1 MAIRDW
7 RGQIGR
13 GRRCAIDSLDLA
25 RNVAGAVME
34 KKGDDVVIL
43 NIGTKTSFADYFVIA
58 SAGSE
63 RQVKAIAGHIE
74 ESLKKEH
81 GLRPLGLEGSAGSSW
96 VLVDYGSVVAHIF
109 HASARHYY
117 DLDGLWFDAPRV
129 AMGEAQQPA
138 R

>member
-1 MAIRDW
+1 
-7 RGQIGR
+7 
-13 GRRCAIDSLDLA
+13 
-25 RNVAGAVME
+25 ME

-63 RQVKAIAGHIE
+63 RQVKAIAGHVE
-74 ESLKKEH
+74 EALKER
-81 GLRPLGLEGSAGSSW
+81 GVRPLGHEGSAGSSW

-109 HASARHYY
+109 HTNARHYY
-117 DLDGLWFDAPRV
+117 DLDGLWFDVPRV
-129 AMGEAQQPA
+129 AMGDAQPPA